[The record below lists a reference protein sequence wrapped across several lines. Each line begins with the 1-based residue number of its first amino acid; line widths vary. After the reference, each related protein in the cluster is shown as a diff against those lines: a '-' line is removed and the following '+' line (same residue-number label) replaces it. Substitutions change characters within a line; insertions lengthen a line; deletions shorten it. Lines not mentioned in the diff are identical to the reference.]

1 MSIGARLSSARLGV
15 GLSVAEVS
23 ARTRLR
29 AGIIE
34 NLESDYLTYDAE
46 VFVRAHIKSIAN
58 VVGEDYEELVALLN
72 PPTDVDVRTAR
83 RSKKSEAAEAGTESH
98 SSTEDDLDIFV
109 VGSREAL
116 PPRRSGNLRA
126 IIVGAIALGLVLAGV
141 SFAVSKLTSRSV
153 PSAEPT
159 ITESVEPTGDPT
171 EDPTNAAAPTVTVTA
186 TDGSHGIVGTGDIVV
201 EIIVDGNSWI
211 SVENSAGDV
220 MYEGEVSDG
229 DTFEFRDGD
238 SIKVTVGKAENVKF
252 RANRV
257 YVGRLGSGKQ
267 NQTFDETTIPEL
279 TGKA

>member
-1 MSIGARLSSARLGV
+1 MSIGARLSSARLGM

-29 AGIIE
+29 GGIIE

-58 VVGEDYEELVALLN
+58 VVGEDYDELVGMLN
-72 PPTDVDVRTAR
+72 PVAEPEGRAAR
-83 RSKKSEAAEAGTESH
+83 KSRKADAAELGGETAGAA
-98 SSTEDDLDIFV
+98 EDDLDIFV
-109 VGSREAL
+109 VDSREAL

-126 IIVGAIALGLVLAGV
+126 IIVGAIALGLVLAV
-141 SFAVSKLTSRSV
+141 VAFAVNKLSTPSV

-159 ITESVEPTGDPT
+159 ITEKVDPT
-171 EDPTNAAAPTVTVTA
+171 TDPTDGETPDAAPTVTVTA
-186 TDGSHGIVGTGDIVV
+186 TDGSHGVVGSGDIVV
-201 EIIVDGNSWI
+201 EIIADGGSWVH
-211 SVENSAGDV
+211 VENANGDV
-220 MYEGEVSDG
+220 MYDGEVADG
-229 DTFEFRDGD
+229 DTFEFRDGT

-257 YVGRLGSGKQ
+257 YVGRLGTGKQ
-267 NQTFDETTIPEL
+267 NQTFDDTTIPDL